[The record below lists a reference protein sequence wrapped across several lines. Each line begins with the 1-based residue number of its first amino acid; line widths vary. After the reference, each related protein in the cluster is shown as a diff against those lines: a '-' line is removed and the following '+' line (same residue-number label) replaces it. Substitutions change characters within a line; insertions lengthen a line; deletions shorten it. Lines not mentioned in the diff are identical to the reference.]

1 MSPNRGPVATVLI
14 QDRVRL
20 FRESLRLVLDGEPG
34 IEVTDTVASTDE
46 LEIAVRAR
54 PIDSVVIEA
63 VGVDWDVPALIG
75 RLESA
80 RSGIRVIGTA
90 PAGLRHTV
98 LDGASVILRTAP
110 GRTFLGLLSGGHLT
124 VDNEPGGS
132 GVRTTAVTDSTGS
145 DLTQREVQVLALIG
159 GGLTTRQIAERL
171 GISAKTVES
180 RRQSL
185 FTKLGVQ
192 SQSHAV
198 SVGMRTGIIGH
209 RPVDIGLSTT

>member
-1 MSPNRGPVATVLI
+1 LSPNRGRVATVLI

-20 FRESLRLVLDGEPG
+20 FRESLRLVLDGG
-34 IEVTDTVASTDE
+34 LGVEVVDTVASTDE
-46 LEIAVRAR
+46 LERVIGTRPVDAV
-54 PIDSVVIEA
+54 VLEV
-63 VGVDWDVPALIG
+63 VGVTWDVPALLI
-75 RLESA
+75 RLESV

-90 PAGLRHTV
+90 PPGTRHALVTGATV
-98 LDGASVILRTAP
+98 LPRTAP
-110 GRTFLGLLSGGHLT
+110 GRTFLGLLAGEDAEADVEALPSEARS
-124 VDNEPGGS
+124 D
-132 GVRTTAVTDSTGS
+132 AVGS

-159 GGLTTRQIAERL
+159 GGFTTRQIAERL

-198 SVGMRTGIIGH
+198 SVGMRAGIIGH
-209 RPVDIGLSTT
+209 RQMDVGPGAAS